1 VVDRGFIGGV
11 IVSVLVPS
19 VVDRGFVGDV
29 IVSVLVPSVVDRGF
43 VGDVMVSV
51 LVPSVVDRGFVGDVM
66 VSVLVPSVV
75 DCGFVPRSGQTKDYE
90 IGICRFSFKHVE
102 LRRKKKDWLAR
113 NQNNVSE
120 WSNMS
125 ICALL
130 FRGTS
135 TIKIQLSG
143 PHHHFFEN

>member
-1 VVDRGFIGGV
+1 M
-11 IVSVLVPS
+11 VSVLVPS
-19 VVDRGFVGDV
+19 VVDRGFVPRSGQTKDY
-29 IVSVLVPSVVDRGF
+29 VVFGF

-51 LVPSVVDRGFVGDVM
+51 LVPSVVDR
-66 VSVLVPSVV
+66 
-75 DCGFVPRSGQTKDYE
+75 GFVPRSGQTKDYE